1 MTENLAKKITSQT
14 AKAEEKIIK
23 EKKSKQPSYCGVI
36 IITVL
41 ISFLVSLLVGFAASG
56 LGRALYQKMLKKEEK
71 IPAVT
76 QKVQVEEESATINAV
91 KKVQPAVVSI
101 VVTQDLKNL
110 YQRYNLPFEEPFFK
124 KFFEEFGI
132 EAPTPKEETQPKE
145 EDIEK
150 QKIGGGTGFIISS
163 DGLILTNR
171 HVVSYDS
178 ADYTVITDDE
188 KKYEAKILAVD
199 PVNDVAIVKIDATG
213 LPTVELGDSDS
224 LQIGQTV
231 IAIGYA
237 LGEYHNTVTKGV
249 VSGLGRAITAGGYGQ
264 ALEKLENVIQTD
276 AAINPGNSGGPL
288 VNLLGQVVGINT
300 AMDVQGQLI
309 GFAIPI
315 NDAKD
320 DIESVKKEGKIVKPF
335 IGIRYQIINK
345 AIAKANNLPYDY
357 GALVVRGKKEDEL
370 AVIPGSP
377 ADKAGI
383 TENDIILE
391 LNGKKITEKDNLVKL
406 LQKYK
411 VGDEVT
417 LKIWHK
423 GEEKEVKIKLE
434 ERKTSE

>member
-1 MTENLAKKITSQT
+1 MTNNTSNAVSSQT
-14 AKAEEKIIK
+14 SKDEGRKVVPVK
-23 EKKSKQPSYCGVI
+23 QNKKPSYCGI
-36 IITVL
+36 IIVVV
-41 ISFLVSLLVGFAASG
+41 LVSFVVSLIVGFAASG
-56 LGRALYQKMLKKEEK
+56 LGRAFYQKIFKKEL
-71 IPAVT
+71 PAIT
-76 QKVQVEEESATINAV
+76 QTVKVEEESATIDAV

-110 YQRYNLPFEEPFFK
+110 YRQYNLPYEEPFFK
-124 KFFEEFGI
+124 EFFKEFGI
-132 EAPTPKEETQPKE
+132 EPPTPKEETPPQDN

-178 ADYTVITDDE
+178 ADYTVITDDG
-188 KKYEAKILAVD
+188 KKYSAKILAVD
-199 PVNDVAIVKIDATG
+199 PTNDVAVVKIDATN
-213 LPTVELGDSDS
+213 LSVVELGDSSS

-249 VSGLGRAITAGGYGQ
+249 VSGLGRAITAGGIYGQ
-264 ALEKLENVIQTD
+264 AMEQLENIIQTD
-276 AAINPGNSGGPL
+276 AAVNPGNSGGPL
-288 VNLLGQVVGINT
+288 VNLSGQVIGINT

-315 NDAKD
+315 NDAKND
-320 DIESVKKEGKIVKPF
+320 VESVRKEGKIVKPF
-335 IGIRYQIINK
+335 IGIRYQIITK
-345 AIAKANNLPYDY
+345 AIAKANNLPYEY
-357 GALVVRGKKEDEL
+357 GALVLRGTKEGDL

-391 LNGKKITEKDNLVKL
+391 LNGKKITKKDTLAKL

-411 VGDEVT
+411 VGDEIT

-423 GEEKEVKIKLE
+423 GEEKEVRLKLE
-434 ERKTSE
+434 EKK

>member
-1 MTENLAKKITSQT
+1 MANNNPPTVTSPKT
-14 AKAEEKIIK
+14 LKSEEKKAIT
-23 EKKSKQPSYCGVI
+23 KKQNKKPSYCGVI
-36 IITVL
+36 IVTVL
-41 ISFLVSLLVGFAASG
+41 ISFVISLIVGFAASG
-56 LGRALYQKMLKKEEK
+56 LGGAFYQKIFKKEL
-71 IPAVT
+71 PVVT
-76 QKVQVEEESATINAV
+76 QTVKIEEESATIDAV

-110 YQRYNLPFEEPFFK
+110 YQQYNLPYEQPFFK
-124 KFFEEFGI
+124 EFFKEFGI
-132 EAPTPKEETQPKE
+132 EPPTSKENQPQNN

-178 ADYTVITDDE
+178 AAYTAITDDG
-188 KKYEAKILAVD
+188 KKYDAKILAID
-199 PVNDVAIVKIDATG
+199 PTNDVAVVKIDANN
-213 LPTVELGDSDS
+213 LPVVELGDSGS

-249 VSGLGRAITAGGYGQ
+249 VSGLGRAITAGGIYGEAVEQ
-264 ALEKLENVIQTD
+264 LENIIQTD
-276 AAINPGNSGGPL
+276 AAVNPGNSGGPL
-288 VNLLGQVVGINT
+288 INLTGQVIGINT

-320 DIESVKKEGKIVKPF
+320 DVESVKKEGKIVKPF
-335 IGIRYQIINK
+335 IGIRYQIITK
-345 AIAKANNLPYDY
+345 VIAKANNLPYEY
-357 GALVVRGKKEDEL
+357 GALVIRGSRAAEV

-391 LNGKKITEKDNLVKL
+391 LNGKKITEKETLAKL
-406 LQKYK
+406 LRKYK
-411 VGDEVT
+411 VGDEIT
-417 LKIWHK
+417 LKIYHK
-423 GEEKEVKIKLE
+423 GEEKEVKLKLE
-434 ERKTSE
+434 ERK